1 MNRNRSLFLLM
12 TVVMVFTAIWQAC
25 STKEQGTVVPE
36 HKLPDTLRVG
46 TLYSPTS
53 FFLYRGDTLG
63 YEYERIK
70 DFAAD
75 KGIALKVTVET
86 NIQNLIELIQDHKV
100 DVLAYEIPV
109 TAEYNQHVL
118 HCGET
123 NTTYQVLVQPKRSRM
138 IRNVTQ
144 LINKDIYVEAGSK
157 YESRLKNLDS
167 EVGGGIRIH
176 AIDNDTLSTEDLIE
190 QVSKGII
197 PYTIVDSDIA
207 RLNQTYYNN
216 IDVNM
221 EVSFPQRSS
230 WAVNIND
237 DWLADSIDTW
247 SRSEKTQLITEDL
260 TKRYFEVSKNGGS
273 MNTAPHNSGTSPH
286 IYVLHPG
293 DLSPYDSLFRANGNG
308 TRFGWQFLAAIAK
321 VESNFNPDVV
331 SWAGARGLMQIMPST
346 ARLYGYDPDD
356 IFDPDISVKAAV
368 RTLRDLDN
376 FFAPYISNPIERR
389 KFVLAGYNAGSG
401 HILDAIKL
409 AEKYEKNP
417 TIWYGNVEE
426 ALIWKSNEKYYS
438 DPVCRYGYFRADQT
452 VNYVHKVEDYYTQYQ
467 FKR

>member
-1 MNRNRSLFLLM
+1 MMRRFS
-12 TVVMVFTAIWQAC
+12 FTALLFTTLAYVMLWQAC
-25 STKEQGTVVPE
+25 TTKENTIVAEP
-36 HKLPDTLRVG
+36 HRLPDTLRVG
-46 TLYSPTS
+46 TIYSPTT

-63 YEYERIK
+63 YEYERIC

-75 KGIALKVTVET
+75 KGIKVDVTAVT
-86 NIQNLIELIQDHKV
+86 NIQALIKLIQDHKV

-138 IRNVTQ
+138 LRDVTQ
-144 LINKDIYVEAGSK
+144 LINKDVYVEAGSK
-157 YESRLKNLDS
+157 YESRLRNLDS

-176 AIDNDTLSTEDLIE
+176 AISSDTLSTEDLIE

-207 RLNQTYYNN
+207 RLNQTYYSN

-237 DWLADSIDTW
+237 DWLADSIDDW

-260 TKRYFEVSKNGGS
+260 TKRYFEVSKNGG
-273 MNTAPHNSGTSPH
+273 TQYSGHHSNASHGHFT
-286 IYVLHPG
+286 LHAG
-293 DLSPYDSLFRANGNG
+293 DISPYDSLFKANSYASSY
-308 TRFGWQFLAAIAK
+308 GWQFLAAIAK
-321 VESNFNPDVV
+321 VESDFNPDVV

-346 ARLYGYDPDD
+346 AKLYGFNPDD
-356 IFDPDISVKAAV
+356 IFDPEISVKAAA
-368 RTLRDLDN
+368 RTIKDLDN
-376 FFAPYISNPIERR
+376 LFAGYIQNPMERR
-389 KFVLAGYNAGSG
+389 RFVLAGYNAGAG

-409 AEKYEKNP
+409 AEKYDKNP
-417 TIWYGNVEE
+417 NIWYGNVEE

-452 VNYVHKVEDYYTQYQ
+452 VNYVRKVEDYYNKYQ
-467 FKR
+467 FKH

>member
-1 MNRNRSLFLLM
+1 MMRRFS
-12 TVVMVFTAIWQAC
+12 FTALLFTTLAYVMLWQAC
-25 STKEQGTVVPE
+25 TTKENTVVAEP
-36 HKLPDTLRVG
+36 HRFPDTLRVG
-46 TLYSPTS
+46 TIYSPTT

-63 YEYERIK
+63 YEYERIC

-75 KGIALKVTVET
+75 KGIKVDVTAVT
-86 NIQNLIELIQDHKV
+86 NIQALIKLIKERKV
-100 DVLAYEIPV
+100 DVLACEIPV

-138 IRNVTQ
+138 LRNVTQ
-144 LINKDIYVEAGSK
+144 LVNKDVYVEAGSK

-167 EVGGGIRIH
+167 EIGGGIRIH
-176 AIDNDTLSTEDLIE
+176 SISSDTLSIDDLIE

-237 DWLADSIDTW
+237 DWLADSIDEW

-273 MNTAPHNSGTSPH
+273 MSVSPH
-286 IYVLHPG
+286 HTSTHNYVLHPG
-293 DLSPYDSLFRANGNG
+293 DLSPYDSLFRANGHG

-346 ARLYGYDPDD
+346 ARLYGYNPDD
-356 IFDPDISVKAAV
+356 IYDPEISVKAAIQ
-368 RTLRDLDN
+368 TLRDLDS
-376 FFAPYISNPIERR
+376 FFAPYISNPMERR
-389 KFVLAGYNAGSG
+389 KFVLAGYNAGAG

-409 AEKYEKNP
+409 AEKYEKDPN
-417 TIWYGNVEE
+417 TWYGNVEE

-438 DPVCRYGYFRADQT
+438 DPVCRYGYFRADET
-452 VNYVHKVEDYYTQYQ
+452 VNYVRKVEDYYNQYQ
-467 FKR
+467 FKH

>member
-1 MNRNRSLFLLM
+1 MRRFSFIAILL
-12 TVVMVFTAIWQAC
+12 TTLSYVMLWQAC
-25 STKEQGTVVPE
+25 TTKESAVPAPK
-36 HKLPDTLRVG
+36 HSLPDTLRVG
-46 TLYSPTS
+46 TLYSPTT

-63 YEYERIK
+63 YEYERIR

-75 KGIALKVTVET
+75 KSFAVEVTVTT
-86 NIQNLIELIQDHKV
+86 NIQSLIKLLKERKV
-100 DVLAYEIPV
+100 DVLACEIPV

-138 IRNVTQ
+138 LRNVTQ
-144 LINKDIYVEAGSK
+144 LINKDVYVEAGSK

-176 AIDNDTLSTEDLIE
+176 AISNDTLSIEDLIE

-207 RLNQTYYNN
+207 RLNQTYYSN

-237 DWLADSIDTW
+237 DWLADSIDEW

-260 TKRYFEVSKNGGS
+260 TKRYFEVSKNGES
-273 MNTAPHNSGTSPH
+273 MNTHHSSTSTH
-286 IYVLHPG
+286 EYVLRPG
-293 DLSPYDSLFRANGNG
+293 DLSPYDSLFRANGNS

-321 VESNFNPDVV
+321 VESNFNPEVV

-346 ARLYGYDPDD
+346 AKLYGYNPDD
-356 IFDPDISVKAAV
+356 LYDPVISVKAAIQ
-368 RTLRDLDN
+368 TLRELDS
-376 FFAPYISNPIERR
+376 FFAPDISNPMERR
-389 KFVLAGYNAGSG
+389 KFVLAGYNAGAG

-409 AEKYEKNP
+409 AEKYEKDPN
-417 TIWYGNVEE
+417 IWYGNVEE

-467 FKR
+467 HKH

>member
-1 MNRNRSLFLLM
+1 MLL
-12 TVVMVFTAIWQAC
+12 WQAC
-25 STKEQGTVVPE
+25 STRENNVVAPE
-36 HKLPDTLRVG
+36 HQLPDTLRVG
-46 TLYSPTS
+46 TLYSPTT

-63 YEYERIK
+63 YEFERIR

-75 KGIALKVTVET
+75 KGIHVQVTAVT
-86 NIQNLIELIQDHKV
+86 NIQTLIKLIKERKV
-100 DVLAYEIPV
+100 DVLACEVPV
-109 TAEYNQHVL
+109 TAEFNQHVL

-123 NTTYQVLVQPKRSRM
+123 NTTYQVLVQPKRGRM

-144 LINKDIYVEAGSK
+144 LVNKDIYVEAGSK
-157 YESRLKNLDS
+157 YESRLRNLDS

-176 AIDNDTLSTEDLIE
+176 AISSDTLSIEDLIE

-207 RLNQTYYNN
+207 RLNQTYYSN

-230 WAVNIND
+230 WAVNISD
-237 DWLADSIDTW
+237 TWLADSIDTW

-260 TKRYFEVSKNGGS
+260 TKRYFEVSKNGGT
-273 MNTAPHNSGTSPH
+273 MTADGHAIPNSSSHHSFGN
-286 IYVLHPG
+286 YVQHAG
-293 DLSPYDSLFRANGNG
+293 DLSPYDSLFRANGYA

-321 VESNFNPDVV
+321 VESNFNPDAV

-346 ARLYGYDPDD
+346 GRLHGYSPDD
-356 IFDPDISVKAAV
+356 LFDPAISVKAAV
-368 RTLRDLDN
+368 LTLRNLDD
-376 FFAPYISNPIERR
+376 FFAPYISNPVERR
-389 KFVLAGYNAGSG
+389 RFVLAGYNAGAG

-409 AEKYEKNP
+409 AEKHGKNP
-417 TIWYGNVEE
+417 NVWYGNVEE

-452 VNYVHKVEDYYTQYQ
+452 VNYVHKVEQHYNQYQ